1 MNEETEIYHKR
12 ESNQKWTERRSK
24 PFKVQMAPINLRT
37 RTCKFPLG
45 LHSNPACGANELD
58 DDHPL
63 LPHASK
69 ELSVIPIHALV
80 VQGVMVA
87 PVRSS
92 LGVDLYS
99 PPLYC
104 SYSNLNHSKMQVDEP
119 LLLLLGGQLRESV
132 IMCGDGGSNR
142 A

>member
-1 MNEETEIYHKR
+1 MKEETEICCKR
-12 ESNQKWTERRSK
+12 ESNQKWTERKSK
-24 PFKVQMAPINLRT
+24 PLKARMAPINLRT

-45 LHSNPACGANELD
+45 LHSNPVCGGNELD

-63 LPHASK
+63 LLHASK
-69 ELSVIPIHALV
+69 ELSVIPIYALV
-80 VQGVMVA
+80 VHGVMVA

-99 PPLYC
+99 PLLYC
-104 SYSNLNHSKMQVDEP
+104 SYVNLNHSKMRMDEL

-132 IMCGDGGSNR
+132 IM
-142 A
+142 